1 MKSFFSKTKTLESK
15 IEEFLDHTSAVSLL
29 FVEAVKDYVEG
40 RQDEFESRRQQVSD
54 LEKQADRLRLEV
66 ERQLYVETLIP
77 ESRGDVL
84 GLLEHTDGVVNDA
97 KSALM
102 QISVERPAIPDEL
115 KPRYVELADYCSRA
129 VGELVTGVRCFFRS
143 ASIVSDYVHK
153 VSFWEEEADKVA
165 ERLKR
170 RIFEMDIDLCLRI
183 QLGQF
188 VAHIDAVADQAEDV
202 AERLTISAIKRSI

>member
-1 MKSFFSKTKTLESK
+1 MRSLFAKTKLLESQ

-29 FVEAVKDYVEG
+29 FLEGVKDYLEG
-40 RQDEFESRRQQVSD
+40 REAEFESRRQQVSD

-77 ESRGDVL
+77 ESRGDML
-84 GLLEHTDGVVNDA
+84 GLLEHTDEVVNDA

-102 QISVERPAIPDEL
+102 QFSVERPSIPDEL
-115 KPRYVELADYCSRA
+115 KPRYIELVDYCSRA
-129 VGELVTGVRCFFRS
+129 VGELVTGIRCFLRN
-143 ASIVSDYVHK
+143 AVTVSDYVHK
-153 VSFWEEEADKVA
+153 VTFWEGEADKVA

-170 RIFEMDIDLCLRI
+170 QIFGTDLDLCERI
-183 QLGQF
+183 QLSYF
-188 VAHIDAVADQAEDV
+188 VAHIDAVADQAQDV